1 MRRLLCLLS
10 LLLALPLAAAERVV
24 SLAPSLTDMVLE
36 LGAADRLVGVL
47 DGGPRPPGLD
57 GLASVGRY
65 GQVNLEQV
73 LNLRPDLLLVW
84 PGAVPEAQLAR
95 LKSFGIP
102 LYIADPHRLEDVARQ
117 LRELGER
124 LGRQEQGQVLAKHF
138 EERLQTLRSQFHR
151 ERPLKVFYQV
161 WNRPLYTL
169 GGNQII
175 SDALGVCG
183 GRNLFADLS
192 LPAPQVSQE
201 AVLAR
206 DPEVILG
213 GSHAELQSWT
223 QMPQLTAT
231 RLGQLWPIP
240 DKNLERPSYAML
252 DATEKLCRLL
262 AGAKVTD

>member
-1 MRRLLCLLS
+1 MRRVLCLFA

-47 DGGPRPPGLD
+47 DGGPRPPALE

-84 PGAVPEAQLAR
+84 PSAVPEAQLAR

-102 LYIADPHRLEDVARQ
+102 IYLADPHRLEDVARQ

-124 LGRQEQGQVLAKHF
+124 LGRQEQGQALARTF
-138 EERLQTLRSQFHR
+138 EERLQALRRQYHR

-161 WNRPLYTL
+161 WDRPLYTL
-169 GGNQII
+169 GGNQVI

-183 GRNLFADLS
+183 GRNLFADLG

-201 AVLAR
+201 SVLAL

-213 GSHAELQSWT
+213 GSHAELQPWT

-252 DATEKLCRLL
+252 DATEQLCRLL
-262 AGAKVTD
+262 AEAKPAD

>member
-1 MRRLLCLLS
+1 MRRLLCLL
-10 LLLALPLAAAERVV
+10 LLLAGLPVAAAERVV

-47 DGGPRPPGLD
+47 DGGPRPPALNGM
-57 GLASVGRY
+57 ASVGRY

-73 LNLRPDLLLVW
+73 LNLHPDLLLVW

-102 LYIADPHRLEDVARQ
+102 LYIVDPHRLEDVARQ

-124 LGRQEQGQVLAKHF
+124 LGRQEQGQALARQF
-138 EERLQTLRSQFHR
+138 EVRLQALRSQHRR

-175 SDALGVCG
+175 SDALAVCG

-213 GSHAELQSWT
+213 GSHAELQAWT

-231 RLGQLWPIP
+231 RLGQLWSIP

-262 AGAKVTD
+262 AGAKVAD

>member
-1 MRRLLCLLS
+1 MRQILCLLA
-10 LLLALPLAAAERVV
+10 LLLALPLAAEERVV

-47 DGGPRPPGLD
+47 DGGPRPPELD

-73 LNLRPDLLLVW
+73 LALRPDLLLVW
-84 PGAVPEAQLAR
+84 PGAVPQAQLTR

-102 LYIADPHRLEDVARQ
+102 LYIADPHHLEDVARQ

-124 LGRQEQGQVLAKHF
+124 LGRREQGQVLARQF
-138 EERLQTLRSQFHR
+138 EARLQALRSRYHR

-169 GGNQII
+169 GGNQVI
-175 SDALGVCG
+175 SDALSVCG

-213 GSHAELQSWT
+213 GSHAELQAWT

-240 DKNLERPSYAML
+240 DKSLERPSYAML

-262 AGAKVTD
+262 AGAKP

>member
-1 MRRLLCLLS
+1 MRRLLCLFT

-36 LGAADRLVGVL
+36 LGATDRLVGVL
-47 DGGPRPPGLD
+47 DGGPRPPELE

-73 LNLRPDLLLVW
+73 LSLRPDLLLVW
-84 PGAVPEAQLAR
+84 PGAVPDAQLVQ

-124 LGRQEQGQVLAKHF
+124 LGRQEQGRTLARQF
-138 EERLQTLRSQFHR
+138 EERLQALRSQYHR

-252 DATEKLCRLL
+252 EATEKLCRLL
-262 AGAKVTD
+262 AGAKP

>member
-1 MRRLLCLLS
+1 MRRLLWLFT

-36 LGAADRLVGVL
+36 LGATDRLVGVL
-47 DGGPRPPGLD
+47 DGGPRPPELE

-73 LNLRPDLLLVW
+73 LSLRPDLLLVW
-84 PGAVPEAQLAR
+84 PGAVPDAQLVQ

-124 LGRQEQGQVLAKHF
+124 LGRQEQGRTLARQF
-138 EERLQTLRSQFHR
+138 EERLQALRSQYHR

-252 DATEKLCRLL
+252 EATEKLCRLL
-262 AGAKVTD
+262 AGAKP